1 LRSPV
6 ENIRERMINLT
17 AEEVEEALVREWGAG
32 PPTLLQPTEHHYP
45 GQQQLPHNLHTHNT
59 KVSKQKL

>member
-1 LRSPV
+1 M

-17 AEEVEEALVREWGAG
+17 AEEVEEALVREWGVG

-59 KVSKQKL
+59 KVSEQKL